1 MESIVI
7 TWRELLI
14 VVLVVLGIYV
24 AEMLLL
30 LRRNGKVGMSVFRRR
45 RENNDEVALLRADII
60 ELKQRIEQL
69 ELQLVGRNGLSGTP
83 YEEAI
88 ELAQRGFSA
97 DEVSAQCGIS
107 RAEADLVVAL
117 YQAHKV

>member
-30 LRRNGKVGMSVFRRR
+30 LRRNGKAGMSVFRRR
-45 RENNDEVALLRADII
+45 RENSDEVALLRADII

-69 ELQLVGRNGLSGTP
+69 ETQLSGRNGLSGTP

-88 ELAQRGFSA
+88 EMAQRGLSA
-97 DEVSAQCGIS
+97 DDVSAQCGIS
-107 RAEADLVVAL
+107 RAEADLIVAL
-117 YQAHKV
+117 YQAHRV

>member
-30 LRRNGKVGMSVFRRR
+30 LRRNGKAGMSVFRRR
-45 RENNDEVALLRADII
+45 RENSDEVVLLRADII

-69 ELQLVGRNGLSGTP
+69 ELQLAGRNGLSGTP

-97 DEVSAQCGIS
+97 DDVSAQCGIS
-107 RAEADLVVAL
+107 RAEADLIVAL